1 MKTTVNVV
9 MHACM
14 AFALGICP
22 IPSGAADQDDQWG
35 GDSATSAQAPAEGST
50 EERGY
55 SFFYDQGD
63 HLNDLVKAER
73 YEDASRLYRK
83 HQSDFFD
90 KKRDKYASQL
100 DGLAASLDALYQPRF
115 DAARAALP
123 AQSSLDPAAWPA
135 AHESLSK
142 ARQVLEAFAPHE
154 ALVTGARRSPSR
166 DALAESLKGAED
178 AWRAAAVEAFEKY
191 DLQKNFFAAYPVA
204 FDSPAAFLDET
215 FARGGD
221 RLRAGGPAAVLGFF
235 RLYQAELAPA
245 AAPRPTGAP
254 ADRVLGFNY
263 LLDVAA
269 PLPTDAPADAQ
280 PLQAAPS
287 PLAGKLANL
296 YVELALA
303 SNPGKDRLKTALLA
317 VAAAKKEG
325 LNPTEVPDL
334 TIAFV
339 EATSQTLLKE
349 GQIDFPVAI
358 EVDLPFKTVKTAL
371 DEALSPS
378 APFDYVLALEVG
390 MAKSQQRAQ
399 RRDQISS
406 QFLAGH
412 REVPNPAYESARMAV
427 YQAQSAVSSNNA
439 QYCDGYG
446 CLGKAIAGIAL
457 AVKLNDVQEVFNA
470 TPMTLTEPVYQ
481 DYQFSASDLTA
492 RKAVTANYY
501 VVDARGH
508 SYFKSV
514 FDMGEEKSFRI
525 AYNLHEKDKSLDT
538 HLKQYEREEN
548 VKKFDEAPVTVRLSD
563 VLDQFTAK
571 SGDSKPFKNLAA
583 LREEML
589 VDKNKALAGH
599 RQREQNQMATVQQDP
614 RFDSVV
620 VILNPKGSLGT
631 GFYIAPD
638 LILTNYHVV
647 EGAQFVEM
655 KLRNGLE
662 TFGKIVKSDVRLDLA
677 LIRAQARG
685 NPVQFHAGAIPLGAT
700 VEAIGHPKG
709 LEFSITRGVVSALRK
724 QPSPFGVGGKEV
736 LFVQT
741 DTPINPGNSGGPL
754 FLNNQVVA
762 VNDNKFS
769 AKGIEGI
776 GFAVHYTEV
785 QDFLREGF

>member
-1 MKTTVNVV
+1 MMKTTINVV
-9 MHACM
+9 VHACM
-14 AFALGICP
+14 AFTLCICP
-22 IPSGAADQDDQWG
+22 ITSHAADQSDQWG
-35 GDSATSAQAPAEGST
+35 ENSATSSQAPADGSA
-50 EERGY
+50 EERSY
-55 SFFYDQGD
+55 SFFYDQGN
-63 HLNDLVKAER
+63 HLRDLVKAER
-73 YEDASRLYRK
+73 YEDASLLYRK
-83 HQSDFFD
+83 HQTDFFD
-90 KKRDKYASQL
+90 KKHDKYASQL
-100 DGLAASLDALYQPRF
+100 DGLASSLDVLYQPRF

-123 AQSSLDPAAWPA
+123 EQVNLDTATWLTAREA
-135 AHESLSK
+135 LRKAHQE
-142 ARQVLEAFAPHE
+142 LEAFTPHE

-166 DALAESLKGAED
+166 DALSESLKGAED
-178 AWRAAAVEAFEKY
+178 AWRAAAAAAFEKH
-191 DLQKNFFAAYPVA
+191 DLQQNFFSTYPAV
-204 FDSPAAFLDET
+204 FDSPVAFLDEA
-215 FARGGD
+215 FVRISD
-221 RLRAGGPAAVLGFF
+221 RLRVGGPAAVLGFF
-235 RLYQAELAPA
+235 RLYQAELVQA
-245 AAPRPTGAP
+245 
-254 ADRVLGFNY
+254 V
-263 LLDVAA
+263 A
-269 PLPTDAPADAQ
+269 PLPVDAPADAQ
-280 PLQAAPS
+280 PLQGAPS
-287 PLAGKLANL
+287 PLVEKLANL

-303 SNPGKDRLKTALLA
+303 FNPGKDRLKTALLA
-317 VAAAKKEG
+317 VAEAKKEG
-325 LNPTEVPDL
+325 LHPTEVPGL

-358 EVDLPFKTVKTAL
+358 EVDLPFKTVKTSL
-371 DEALSPS
+371 DEALSPN

-390 MAKSQQRAQ
+390 MAKSQQRAH
-399 RRDQISS
+399 RRDRIAS

-412 REVPNPAYESARMAV
+412 REIPNPAYEPARMAV
-427 YQAQSAVSSNNA
+427 YRAQSAVSSNEA
-439 QYCDGYG
+439 QYCQGYG
-446 CLGKAIAGIAL
+446 CLGKAIAGVAL
-457 AVKLNDVQEVFNA
+457 AVKLNDVQKTFNT

-481 DYQFSASDLTA
+481 EYQFSASDLNA

-501 VVDARGH
+501 VVDSRGH

-514 FDMGEEKSFRI
+514 FDMGEEKNFRI
-525 AYNLHEKDKSLDT
+525 AYNLHEKDKNLDT
-538 HLKQYEREEN
+538 HLKQYEREES

-563 VLDQFTAK
+563 VLAQFTAK
-571 SGDSKPFKNLAA
+571 SGDGKPFTSLSV
-583 LREEML
+583 LRDEIL
-589 VDKNKALAGH
+589 VDKNKALAEY
-599 RQREQNQMATVQQDP
+599 RQREQNQTATTQQDP

-631 GFYIAPD
+631 GFFVAPD

-655 KLRNGLE
+655 KMRNGLE

-685 NPVQFHAGAIPLGAT
+685 TPVQFHAGAIPLGAT

-776 GFAVHYTEV
+776 GFAIHYTEV
-785 QDFLREGF
+785 EDFLKEGF

>member
-9 MHACM
+9 VPVCVV
-14 AFALGICP
+14 FALGFGP
-22 IPSGAADQDDQWG
+22 IAGAAAQDGQ
-35 GDSATSAQAPAEGST
+35 SAESPAASAQAPAEGST
-50 EERGY
+50 EERSY

-63 HLNDLVKAER
+63 HLKDLVKAER
-73 YEDASRLYRK
+73 YEEASRLYRK
-83 HQSDFFD
+83 YQADFFD
-90 KKRDKYASQL
+90 KKRDKYATQL
-100 DGLAASLDALYQPRF
+100 DGLAVSLNALYQPRF

-123 AQSSLDPAAWPA
+123 VQSSLDPASWPA
-135 AHESLSK
+135 SRESFGNAH
-142 ARQVLEAFAPHE
+142 QVLEAFMPHE
-154 ALVTGARRSPSR
+154 ALVKGTRQSPSR
-166 DALAESLKGAED
+166 DALAESLKVAED

-191 DLQKNFFAAYPVA
+191 DLQQNFFAAYPVA
-204 FDSPAAFLDET
+204 FDSPAAFLDKA
-215 FARGGD
+215 FARVGD
-221 RLRAGGPAAVLGFF
+221 RLRASGPAAVLGFL

-245 AAPRPTGAP
+245 AAPLP
-254 ADRVLGFNY
+254 A
-263 LLDVAA
+263 
-269 PLPTDAPADAQ
+269 DAPADAQ
-280 PLQAAPS
+280 PLRAAPS
-287 PLAGKLANL
+287 PLVGKLANL

-303 SNPGKDRLKTALLA
+303 SNPGQDRLKTALLA

-325 LNPTEVPDL
+325 LNPTEVPGL

-358 EVDLPFKTVKTAL
+358 EVDLPFKTVKTSL

-412 REVPNPAYESARMAV
+412 REVPNPAYEPARMAV

-439 QYCDGYG
+439 QYCHGYG
-446 CLGKAIAGIAL
+446 CLGKAIAGVAL
-457 AVKLNDVQEVFNA
+457 AVKLDGVQKTLSA

-481 DYQFSASDLTA
+481 DYQFSASDLIT

-514 FDMGEEKSFRI
+514 FDMGEEKNFRI

-538 HLKQYEREEN
+538 HLKQYEREEI
-548 VKKFDEAPVTVRLSD
+548 VKKFDEAPVTVRLSE
-563 VLDQFTAK
+563 VLAQFTAK
-571 SGDSKPFKNLAA
+571 SGDSKPFKSLAA
-583 LREEML
+583 LRDEML
-589 VDKNKALAGH
+589 VDKNKALAEH
-599 RQREQNQMATVQQDP
+599 RQREQNQAATTQQDP

-631 GFYIAPD
+631 GFYVAPD

-677 LIRAQARG
+677 LVRAQARG

>member
-14 AFALGICP
+14 AFALGIFP
-22 IPSGAADQDDQWG
+22 MPSGAADQDDQWG
-35 GDSATSAQAPAEGST
+35 GDSATSAQAPENGST

-63 HLNDLVKAER
+63 HLKDLVKAER

-123 AQSSLDPAAWPA
+123 AQSSLEPATWPA
-135 AHESLSK
+135 ARESLGK
-142 ARQVLEAFAPHE
+142 ARQVLEAFTPHE

-166 DALAESLKGAED
+166 DALSESLKGAED
-178 AWRAAAVEAFEKY
+178 AWRAAAVEAFEKN
-191 DLQKNFFAAYPVA
+191 DPQQNFFAAYPVA

-215 FARGGD
+215 FSRISD

-235 RLYQAELAPA
+235 RLYQAELVPA
-245 AAPRPTGAP
+245 AAPLP
-254 ADRVLGFNY
+254 A
-263 LLDVAA
+263 
-269 PLPTDAPADAQ
+269 DAPADAQ

-287 PLAGKLANL
+287 PLAEKLANL
-296 YVELALA
+296 YVELALEA
-303 SNPGKDRLKTALLA
+303 NPGKDRLKTALLA
-317 VAAAKKEG
+317 VAEAKKEG
-325 LNPTEVPDL
+325 LNPTEVPGL

-358 EVDLPFKTVKTAL
+358 EVDLPFKTVKTSL

-412 REVPNPAYESARMAV
+412 REVPNPEYEPARMAV
-427 YQAQSAVSSNNA
+427 YRAQSAVSSNDA
-439 QYCDGYG
+439 QYCQGYG

-457 AVKLNDVQEVFNA
+457 AVKLNDVQKIFNA
-470 TPMTLTEPVYQ
+470 TPMTLTEPVYE
-481 DYQFSASDLTA
+481 DYRFSASDLIA

-501 VVDARGH
+501 VVNARGH
-508 SYFKSV
+508 NYFKSV
-514 FDMGEEKSFRI
+514 FDMGEERNFRI
-525 AYNLHEKDKSLDT
+525 AYNLHEKDKNLDT
-538 HLKQYEREEN
+538 HLKQYEREES

-563 VLDQFTAK
+563 VLAQFTAN
-571 SGDSKPFKNLAA
+571 SGGGKPFQSLAA
-583 LREEML
+583 LRDEML
-589 VDKNKALAGH
+589 VDKNKALAEH
-599 RQREQNQMATVQQDP
+599 RQREQNQTATTQQDP

-638 LILTNYHVV
+638 LVLTNYHVV

-776 GFAVHYTEV
+776 GFAVHYTEI

>member
-9 MHACM
+9 VHACM
-14 AFALGICP
+14 AFVFGICP
-22 IPSGAADQDDQWG
+22 IASGAADQNGQSG
-35 GDSATSAQAPAEGST
+35 GDSTTSAQAPAEGST
-50 EERGY
+50 EERSY

-63 HLNDLVKAER
+63 HFKDLVKAER
-73 YEDASRLYRK
+73 YEDASLLYRR
-83 HQSDFFD
+83 HQSEFFD
-90 KKRDKYASQL
+90 KKRDKYATQL
-100 DGLAASLDALYQPRF
+100 DGLATSLNALYQPRF

-123 AQSSLDPAAWPA
+123 VQSSLDPAAWPA
-135 AHESLSK
+135 ARESFSR
-142 ARQVLEAFAPHE
+142 ARQVLEAFTPHE
-154 ALVTGARRSPSR
+154 ALITGVRRSPSR
-166 DALAESLKGAED
+166 DALTESLKGAGD
-178 AWRAAAVEAFEKY
+178 TWRTAAVEAFEKY
-191 DLQKNFFAAYPVA
+191 DLHQNFFAAYPVV
-204 FDSPAAFLDET
+204 FDSPAAFLDEA
-215 FARGGD
+215 FARVGA
-221 RLRAGGPAAVLGFF
+221 RFRAGGPAAVLGFF
-235 RLYQAELAPA
+235 RLYQAELVPA
-245 AAPRPTGAP
+245 AAPPP
-254 ADRVLGFNY
+254 
-263 LLDVAA
+263 
-269 PLPTDAPADAQ
+269 PEAPADAR
-280 PLQAAPS
+280 PLRAAPS

-296 YVELALA
+296 YVELTLA

-317 VAAAKKEG
+317 VAEARKEG
-325 LNPTEVPDL
+325 LNPTEVPGL

-358 EVDLPFKTVKTAL
+358 EVDLPFKTVKASL
-371 DEALSPS
+371 DEALSAS
-378 APFDYVLALEVG
+378 APYDYVLALEVG

-412 REVPNPAYESARMAV
+412 REVPNPAYEPARMAV

-439 QYCDGYG
+439 QYCNGYG

-457 AVKLNDVQEVFNA
+457 AVKLNDVQKVFNA

-492 RKAVTANYY
+492 RKAVTASYY
-501 VVDARGH
+501 VVDARGQ

-514 FDMGEEKSFRI
+514 FDMGEEKNFRI

-538 HLKQYEREEN
+538 HLKQYEREES
-548 VKKFDEAPVTVRLSD
+548 VKKFDEAPVTVRLSE
-563 VLDQFTAK
+563 VLAQFTAK
-571 SGDSKPFKNLAA
+571 SGDSKPFKNLAV
-583 LREEML
+583 LRDEML
-589 VDKNKALAGH
+589 VDKNKALAEH
-599 RQREQNQMATVQQDP
+599 RQREQNQTATTQQDP

-685 NPVQFHAGAIPLGAT
+685 NPVQFHSGAIPLGAT

-762 VNDNKFS
+762 VNDNKFA

-785 QDFLREGF
+785 QDFLKEDF

>member
-1 MKTTVNVV
+1 MKTTLNVV
-9 MHACM
+9 VYACM
-14 AFALGICP
+14 AFALSICP
-22 IPSGAADQDDQWG
+22 MSSGAADEDSQSA
-35 GDSATSAQAPAEGST
+35 GDTTTSAQAPAEGAT
-50 EERGY
+50 EERSY

-63 HLNDLVKAER
+63 HLEDLVKAER
-73 YEDASRLYRK
+73 YEEASQLYRK
-83 HQSDFFD
+83 YQANFFD
-90 KKRDKYASQL
+90 KKRDKYTTQL
-100 DGLAASLDALYQPRF
+100 DGLAASLNALYQPRF
-115 DAARAALP
+115 DAARAVLP
-123 AQSSLDPAAWPA
+123 VQSSLDLATWPA
-135 AHESLSK
+135 ARESLSN
-142 ARQVLEAFAPHE
+142 ARQLLEAFTIHE
-154 ALVTGARRSPSR
+154 ALVTGTRRSLAR
-166 DALAESLKGAED
+166 DTLAESLKGAED
-178 AWRAAAVEAFEKY
+178 AWRVAAIEAFEKY
-191 DLQKNFFAAYPVA
+191 GLQQNFFAAYPVA
-204 FDSPAAFLDET
+204 FDSPVVFLDEA
-215 FARGGD
+215 FARVSD
-221 RLRAGGPAAVLGFF
+221 RLRAGGPAAVLGLF
-235 RLYQAELAPA
+235 RLYQAELVPATAPM
-245 AAPRPTGAP
+245 
-254 ADRVLGFNY
+254 
-263 LLDVAA
+263 
-269 PLPTDAPADAQ
+269 PTDAPADAQ
-280 PLQAAPS
+280 PLLAAPS
-287 PLAGKLANL
+287 PLVGKLANL
-296 YVELALA
+296 YVELALS

-325 LNPTEVPDL
+325 LNPTEVPGL
-334 TIAFV
+334 MIAFV

-358 EVDLPFKTVKTAL
+358 EVDLPFKTVKTSL
-371 DEALSPS
+371 DEALSSS

-412 REVPNPAYESARMAV
+412 RQVPNPAYEPARMAV
-427 YQAQSAVSSNNA
+427 YQAQSAVSSNDA
-439 QYCDGYG
+439 QYCNGYG

-457 AVKLNDVQEVFNA
+457 AVKLNDVRKVFNT
-470 TPMTLTEPVYQ
+470 TPMTLTEAVYQ
-481 DYQFSASDLTA
+481 DYQFSASDLVA

-514 FDMGEEKSFRI
+514 FDMGEEKNFRI
-525 AYNLHEKDKSLDT
+525 AYNLHEKDKNLDT
-538 HLKQYEREEN
+538 HLKEYEREES
-548 VKKFDEAPVTVRLSD
+548 VKKFDEAPVTVRLSE
-563 VLDQFTAK
+563 VLAQFTAK
-571 SGDSKPFKNLAA
+571 GGDSKPFKSLAV
-583 LREEML
+583 LRDEML
-589 VDKNKALAGH
+589 VDKNKALAGY
-599 RQREQNQMATVQQDP
+599 RQREQNQSATTQQDP

-631 GFYIAPD
+631 GFYVAPD

-655 KLRNGLE
+655 KMRNGLE

-677 LIRAQARG
+677 LVRAQARG

-754 FLNNQVVA
+754 FLNSHVVA

-785 QDFLREGF
+785 QDFLKEGF

>member
-1 MKTTVNVV
+1 MKTTVYVV
-9 MHACM
+9 ASVSV
-14 AFALGICP
+14 AFALGFGP
-22 IPSGAADQDDQWG
+22 IAGAAAQDGQSA
-35 GDSATSAQAPAEGST
+35 GDPATSAQAPAE
-50 EERGY
+50 ERSY

-63 HLNDLVKAER
+63 HLKDLVKAER
-73 YEDASRLYRK
+73 YEEASRLYRK
-83 HQSDFFD
+83 YQTDFFD
-90 KKRDKYASQL
+90 KKRDKYTSQL

-115 DAARAALP
+115 DAARTALP
-123 AQSSLDPAAWPA
+123 LQSSLDPASWA
-135 AHESLSK
+135 AGRESFSK
-142 ARQVLEAFAPHE
+142 AHQVLEAFIPHE
-154 ALVTGARRSPSR
+154 ALVTGTRRSPSR
-166 DALAESLKGAED
+166 DALAESLKVAEE
-178 AWRAAAVEAFEKY
+178 AWRAAAVEAFAKY
-191 DLQKNFFAAYPVA
+191 DLQQNFFAAYPVA
-204 FDSPAAFLDET
+204 FDSPAAFLDEA
-215 FARGGD
+215 FARVGD
-221 RLRAGGPAAVLGFF
+221 RLRAGGPVAVLGFF

-245 AAPRPTGAP
+245 AAPLP
-254 ADRVLGFNY
+254 A
-263 LLDVAA
+263 
-269 PLPTDAPADAQ
+269 DAPADTQ
-280 PLQAAPS
+280 PLQATPS

-303 SNPGKDRLKTALLA
+303 SNPGQDRLKTALLA

-325 LNPTEVPDL
+325 LNPTEVRGL

-358 EVDLPFKTVKTAL
+358 EVDLPFKTVKTSL

-412 REVPNPAYESARMAV
+412 REIPNPAYEPARMAV

-439 QYCDGYG
+439 QYCNGYG

-457 AVKLNDVQEVFNA
+457 AVKLNDVQKVFNA

-481 DYQFSASDLTA
+481 DYRFSASDLTA

-514 FDMGEEKSFRI
+514 FDMGEEKNFRI

-538 HLKQYEREEN
+538 HLKQYEREES
-548 VKKFDEAPVTVRLSD
+548 VKKFDEAPVTVRLSE
-563 VLDQFTAK
+563 VLAQFTAK
-571 SGDSKPFKNLAA
+571 GGGSKPFKSLAA
-583 LREEML
+583 LRDEML
-589 VDKNKALAGH
+589 VDKNKALAEH
-599 RQREQNQMATVQQDP
+599 RQREQNQAATTQQDP

-631 GFYIAPD
+631 GFYVAPD

-677 LIRAQARG
+677 LVRVQARG